1 VTPARRQQAL
11 AIVAGLLVGG
21 FLLDQLLGSKPSA
34 DPAQSDAPDVA
45 AVGTPAPAGAPRDLD
60 AGALES
66 RYAAVVDEEPFR
78 TRSFRPRPTP
88 RARPSARP
96 TRRRED
102 PPPPA
107 KLELRLTGLLGQGEG
122 RVGVLEQ
129 RGSGKGIL
137 AHPGLELG
145 ELSVAAV
152 HTASITIVE
161 GESRRD
167 LPLGEELILPQEF
180 ERQLVAL
187 KTTTTESSRHRAGRS
202 PGGTQPAVEVSAE
215 DRQKI
220 LERLRNRRRSSMT
233 EKKPQEGGSQ

>member
-1 VTPARRQQAL
+1 VTPQRRQQAL

-21 FLLDQLLGSKPSA
+21 FLLNQLFGSKPSA
-34 DPAQSDAPDVA
+34 DPAQTDAADVA
-45 AVGTPAPAGAPRDLD
+45 SVGTPAPAGAPRDLD
-60 AGALES
+60 GKALEA
-66 RYAAVVDEEPFR
+66 RYAAVVDQEPFR
-78 TRSFRPRPTP
+78 SRSFRPRATP

-96 TRRRED
+96 TRRRES
-102 PPPPA
+102 PPPPS

-137 AHPGLELG
+137 AHPGLVLG
-145 ELSVAAV
+145 EVSVASV
-152 HTASITIVE
+152 ETSSITLVE
-161 GESRRD
+161 GSARRRLD
-167 LPLGEELILPQEF
+167 LGDEVVLPKEL

-187 KTTTTESSRHRAGRS
+187 KTTTTESSRSRAGRS
-202 PGGTQPAVEVSAE
+202 PGGTQPAVEVSTE

-233 EKKPQEGGSQ
+233 EKKPQEGGS